1 MRATDADL
9 QLGARNL
16 KVWTKYTGQDP
27 EANYS
32 QGDVQQDFLTTAP
45 RKYYT
50 ARINLRF

>member
-1 MRATDADL
+1 MRAGEADL
-9 QLGARNL
+9 QFGARNL

-32 QGDVQQDFLTTAP
+32 TTDVQQDFLTTAP

-50 ARINLRF
+50 LRINLRY